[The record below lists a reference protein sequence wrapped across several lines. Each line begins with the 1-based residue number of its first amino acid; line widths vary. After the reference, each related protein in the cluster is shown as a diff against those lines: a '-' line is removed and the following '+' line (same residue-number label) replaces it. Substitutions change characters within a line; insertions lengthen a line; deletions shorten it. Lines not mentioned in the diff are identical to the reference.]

1 MCGADRTVSR
11 GYCGASDTIEVSK
24 IMLHHWEEPCI
35 SGKDESRGSGAV
47 FFTHCPLGC
56 VYCQNGIISKR
67 SSCGIEYTPAAL
79 ANALLSLQDDGAYN
93 INFVSPT
100 QYTAQLVT
108 TVQIAREKGLT
119 LPIVWNTGGYELSSV
134 IEELSG
140 TVDIF
145 LTDFKYAD
153 PQLSDCYSSA
163 KDYPEIASTALA
175 SMYKSVGEFVISDA
189 GIMERGIIVRH
200 LVLPSHR
207 NDSIAV
213 LRMIA
218 ATVPPDKIKLSL
230 MAQYTH
236 EFLPKPSGEN
246 DRFSKIRRRI
256 TTFEYESVL
265 KEATALGFD
274 GFSQDRSSAVRS
286 FTPDF

>member
-11 GYCGASDTIEVSK
+11 GYCGASEEIEISK

-35 SGKDESRGSGAV
+35 SGSGPSRGSGAV

-56 VYCQNGIISKR
+56 VYCQNGRISKR
-67 SSCGIEYTPAAL
+67 DSSGKEYSPVEL
-79 ANALLSLQDDGAYN
+79 ADALLALQNDGAYN

-100 QYTAQLVT
+100 QYTAQLIK

-119 LPIVWNTGGYELSSV
+119 LPIVWNTGGYELPSI
-134 IEELSG
+134 IEELRG

-153 PQLSDCYSSA
+153 PKLSASYSSA
-163 KDYPEIASTALA
+163 NDYPAVAEASLA
-175 SMYKSVGEFVISDA
+175 AMYKTVGEFVISDE
-189 GIMERGIIVRH
+189 GIMERGVIVRH
-200 LVLPSHR
+200 LILPSHR

-213 LRMIA
+213 LRKIA
-218 ATVPPDKIKLSL
+218 TTVPPDKIKLSL

-236 EFLPKPSGEN
+236 EFLPKPNGEH

-265 KEATALGFD
+265 KEANLLGFD
-274 GFSQDRSSAVRS
+274 GFAQDRSSAVQKY
-286 FTPDF
+286 TPDF